1 LTITPPALAAPLTQ
15 LKSDGREVEIKFLLT
30 EAIFK
35 DAQKWERLGATAKR
49 PRARRQHS
57 VYFDS
62 PDGDLRRHGAVLR
75 VRSVRRR
82 HILTFK
88 WSGKFAG
95 GSFERGEIEA
105 PSPTPEPDL
114 ACLGD
119 EIAGLI
125 DAICQ
130 GQVLQQ
136 VYETDVKRVTY
147 LVHHGVSDIEV
158 AFDKGRILAGDRTLP
173 ICEMELE
180 LKSGHPADLYQL
192 GVALTEAFPVAIGC
206 QSKSA
211 RAALLLSGAPPAAVQ
226 APRINANAPN
236 VDEAI
241 GLCLNNCI
249 SHFLS
254 NWPAFQTG
262 DRVRAVHQ
270 MRVAMRRMR
279 SILGVFQRSFP
290 CAEFVQ
296 FRQQAKLIA
305 AALADA
311 RDWDVFIDLVA
322 KGPLAA
328 FPNDIGLPLL
338 LIDAE
343 KHRDTGYKTA
353 SATLAAAATSGFI
366 LSLQAFIAKHGW
378 RNGPSGDSLPSLT
391 APSDIFFAQHLM
403 RLHRKIMKSG
413 KNFDRMTPY
422 HRHELRKAFKKLRYL
437 IDFFSDLFDL
447 RASNKSYIGVVS
459 MLQDQLGIFNDMTTA
474 EEMVA
479 RLHTGGDQTAL
490 RATGIVIGW
499 CGRGAAVDD
508 SSLRKAWKKFR
519 KLKSISYFKGHLE

>member
-1 LTITPPALAAPLTQ
+1 MPSPDATAILPP
-15 LKSDGREVEIKFLLT
+15 LKSDGREIEIKFLLT
-30 EAIFK
+30 ESTFK
-35 DAQKWERLGATAKR
+35 DAQKWERLGVIATR
-49 PRARRQHS
+49 PRARRQRS
-57 VYFDS
+57 IYFDS
-62 PDGDLRRHGAVLR
+62 PTGDLQRHGAVLR
-75 VRSVRRR
+75 VRSVGRR
-82 HILTFK
+82 HIVTFK
-88 WSGKFAG
+88 WSGKFSG

-105 PSPTPEPDL
+105 PLLSPKPDL

-125 DAICQ
+125 NSICQ
-130 GQVLQQ
+130 DQILQP

-147 LVHHGVSDIEV
+147 LVHNGGSDIEV
-158 AFDKGRILAGDRTLP
+158 AFDQGRIIAGDRTLP
-173 ICEMELE
+173 ICEMEME
-180 LKSGHPADLYQL
+180 LKAGHPADLYHL
-192 GVALTEAFPVAIGC
+192 GISMTEAFPVSLGC
-206 QSKSA
+206 QSKSV
-211 RAALLLSGAPPAAVQ
+211 RAALLLSGTQPAAVH
-226 APRINANAPN
+226 APRIMAKAPN

-241 GLCLNNCI
+241 GICLNNCI

-279 SILGVFQRSFP
+279 SILGVFQRAFP

-311 RDWDVFIDLVA
+311 RNWDVFIDLIA
-322 KGPLAA
+322 QGPLAA
-328 FPNDIGLPLL
+328 FPNDAGLPML

-343 KHRDTGYKTA
+343 KHRHAGYKTA
-353 SATLAAAATSGFI
+353 SAALAAAATSGFI

-403 RLHRKIMKSG
+403 RLHRSILKSG
-413 KNFDRMTPY
+413 KNFDQMTPY
-422 HRHELRKAFKKLRYL
+422 HRHELRKEFKKLRYL
-437 IDFFSDLFDL
+437 VDFFRDLFDM
-447 RASNKSYIGVVS
+447 RANSKSYMEVVS
-459 MLQDQLGIFNDMTTA
+459 MLQDQLGIFNDMSTA
-474 EEMVA
+474 DEMVA
-479 RLHTGGDQTAL
+479 KLHIGGDQTAI

-499 CGRGAAVDD
+499 CGRGAEADN

-519 KLKSISYFKGHLE
+519 KLKSLS